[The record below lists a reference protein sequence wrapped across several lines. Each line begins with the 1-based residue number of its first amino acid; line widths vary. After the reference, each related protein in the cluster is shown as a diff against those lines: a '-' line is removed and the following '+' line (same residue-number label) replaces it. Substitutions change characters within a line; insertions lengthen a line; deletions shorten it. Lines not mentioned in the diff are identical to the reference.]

1 MNKFESRGAFM
12 KKYAYIDYVHAREVL
27 DSRGKPTIEV
37 EVYTEDGDI
46 GRAIVP
52 SGASTGAFEA
62 LELRDNDEKR
72 FNGNGV
78 LKAIKN
84 VNDDIADEIC
94 GLNVFEQANIDEVM
108 IELDGTED
116 KSSLGANAI
125 LGVSMAVSNAA
136 ANNLGI
142 PLYMYLGGISG
153 RNMPYPMMNI
163 LNGGKHADNNVNIQ
177 EFMIVPQ
184 NVDLFSDRLRMCA
197 EVYSSLKSILKKEKL
212 STGVG
217 DEGGFSPNLESDEEA
232 LKLITQAIDEAG
244 YKDNF
249 GIALDVAAS
258 EMFDGK
264 EIYNFWKTGED
275 KTVDEMIKYYGDLI
289 NKYPIISIEDGFS
302 EEDWEG
308 WKKLTKEYDEKI
320 MLVGDD
326 LFTTNTKRIEKGIKE
341 KVANSILIKPNQIGT
356 VTETINAIKMAKAN
370 GYTPIM
376 SHRSGETEDT
386 FIADFAVALNLKY
399 IKTGAPCRSER
410 VAKYNQLLR
419 IEENFCL

>member
-1 MNKFESRGAFM
+1 M
-12 KKYAYIDYVHAREVL
+12 KKYVEIDYVHAREVL

-37 EVYTEDGDI
+37 EVYTDEGDI

-52 SGASTGAFEA
+52 SGASTGQFEA
-62 LELRDNDEKR
+62 LELRDKDEYR
-72 FNGNGV
+72 YNGNGV
-78 LKAIKN
+78 LKAVNN
-84 VNDDIADEIC
+84 VNEDIAEAIV
-94 GLNVFEQANIDEVM
+94 GFNVFEQSNIDEAM
-108 IELDGTED
+108 ISLDGTED
-116 KSSLGANAI
+116 KSKLGANAI
-125 LGVSMAVSNAA
+125 LGVSMAVANAA
-136 ANNLGI
+136 TNNLGI
-142 PLYMYLGGISG
+142 PLYMYLGGVSG

-163 LNGGKHADNNVNIQ
+163 LNGGRHADNNLSIQ

-184 NVDLFSDRLRMCA
+184 NVDFFSDRLRMCS
-197 EVYSSLKSILKKEKL
+197 EVYGALKSILKKENL
-212 STGVG
+212 STGIG

-232 LKLITQAIDEAG
+232 LKLITKAIDEAG

-264 EIYNFWKTGED
+264 ELYNFWKTGDD

-289 NKYPIISIEDGFS
+289 NKYPIISIEDGLA
-302 EEDWEG
+302 EEDWDG
-308 WKKLTKEYDEKI
+308 WKKLTKEFDEKI

-326 LFTTNTKRIEKGIKE
+326 LFTTNTKRLEKGIKE

-356 VTETINAIKMAKAN
+356 VTETINAIRMAKAN
-370 GYTPIM
+370 GYTPVM
-376 SHRSGETEDT
+376 SHRSGETEDA

-419 IEENFCL
+419 IEEDFGG

>member
-1 MNKFESRGAFM
+1 M
-12 KKYAYIDYVHAREVL
+12 KKYVEIDYVHAREVL

-37 EVYTEDGDI
+37 EVYTDDGDL

-52 SGASTGAFEA
+52 SGASTGKFEA

-72 FNGNGV
+72 FNGKGV
-78 LKAIKN
+78 LKAVNN
-84 VNDDIADEIC
+84 VNENIAEEIC
-94 GLNVFEQANIDEVM
+94 GLNVFEQASIDEIM
-108 IELDGTED
+108 ISLDGSED
-116 KSSLGANAI
+116 KSKFGANAI
-125 LGVSMAVSNAA
+125 LGVSMAIADAA
-136 ANNLGI
+136 AKNLSI

-163 LNGGKHADNNVNIQ
+163 LNGGKHADNNLSIQ

-184 NVDLFSDRLRMCA
+184 DVDLFSERIRMCS
-197 EVYSSLKSILKKEKL
+197 EVYSELKNILKKNNL
-212 STGVG
+212 ATGVG
-217 DEGGFSPNLESDEEA
+217 DEGGFSPNLENDEEA
-232 LKLITQAIDEAG
+232 LKLIVEAINEAG

-264 EIYNFWKTGED
+264 ELYNFWKSGDD
-275 KTVDEMIKYYGDLI
+275 KTADEMIKYYDDLI
-289 NKYPIISIEDGFS
+289 KKYPIISIEDGLA
-302 EEDWEG
+302 EEDWTG
-308 WKKLTKEYDEKI
+308 WKKLTKEFDEKI

-326 LFTTNTKRIEKGIKE
+326 LFTTNTKRLEKGIKE
-341 KVANSILIKPNQIGT
+341 KAANSILIKPNQIGT
-356 VTETINAIKMAKAN
+356 VTETINTIKMAKAN

-386 FIADFAVALNLKY
+386 FIADFAVALNMKY

-410 VAKYNQLLR
+410 TSKYNQLLR
-419 IEENFCL
+419 IEEEFLSF

>member
-1 MNKFESRGAFM
+1 M
-12 KKYAYIDYVHAREVL
+12 KKYVEIDYVHAREVL

-37 EVYTEDGDI
+37 EVYTDEGDI

-52 SGASTGAFEA
+52 SGASTGKFEA
-62 LELRDNDEKR
+62 VELRDNDDKR
-72 FNGNGV
+72 YNGNGV
-78 LKAIKN
+78 LTAVNN
-84 VNDDIADEIC
+84 VNIDIAEEIV
-94 GLNVFEQANIDEVM
+94 GLNVFEQANIDEAM

-116 KSSLGANAI
+116 KSRLGANAI
-125 LGVSMAVSNAA
+125 LGVSMAAA
-136 ANNLGI
+136 DAATKNLGI
-142 PLYMYLGGISG
+142 PLYMYLGGVSG

-163 LNGGKHADNNVNIQ
+163 LNGGRHADNNLNIQ

-184 NVDLFSDRLRMCA
+184 NVDLFSERLRMCS
-197 EVYSSLKSILKKEKL
+197 EVYSALKNILKKNNL
-212 STGVG
+212 ITGVG

-232 LKLITQAIDEAG
+232 LKLIMEAINVAG

-258 EMFDGK
+258 EMFDGN
-264 EIYNFWKTGED
+264 EIYNFWKTKED
-275 KTVDEMIKYYGDLI
+275 RTADEMIKYYEELI
-289 NKYPIISIEDGFS
+289 NKYPIISIEDGLS
-302 EEDWEG
+302 EDDWEG
-308 WKKLTKEYDEKI
+308 WKKLTKEFDENI

-326 LFTTNTKRIEKGIKE
+326 LFTTNTKRLEKGIKE

-386 FIADFAVALNLKY
+386 FIADFAVALNMKY

-410 VAKYNQLLR
+410 IAKYNQLLR
-419 IEENFCL
+419 IEEDFK

>member
-1 MNKFESRGAFM
+1 M
-12 KKYAYIDYVHAREVL
+12 KRYAEIEYVHAREVL

-37 EVYTEDGDI
+37 EVITDEGAL

-52 SGASTGAFEA
+52 SGASTGRFEA
-62 LELRDNDEKR
+62 LELRDNDEDR
-72 FNGNGV
+72 YNGNGV
-78 LKAIKN
+78 LKAVNN
-84 VNDDIADEIC
+84 VNEDISKSII
-94 GLNVFEQANIDEVM
+94 GLNVFEQARIDETM

-116 KSSLGANAI
+116 KSKLGANAI
-125 LGVSMAVSNAA
+125 LGVSMAIAKAA
-136 ANNLGI
+136 ADNLEI
-142 PLYMYLGGISG
+142 PLYMYLGGVSG

-163 LNGGKHADNNVNIQ
+163 LNGGRHADNNINIQ

-184 NVDLFSDRLRMCA
+184 NVDLFSDRLRMCS
-197 EVYSSLKSILKKEKL
+197 EVYSSLKSILKKNNL

-232 LKLITQAIDEAG
+232 LKLITEAINEAG

-275 KTVDEMIKYYGDLI
+275 RTAREMIKYYGDLI
-289 NKYPIISIEDGFS
+289 SKYPIISIEDGLA
-302 EEDWEG
+302 EDDFDG
-308 WKKLTKEYDEKI
+308 WKELTKEFDDKI

-326 LFTTNTKRIEKGIKE
+326 LFTTNTSRLEKGIKE
-341 KVANSILIKPNQIGT
+341 KAANSILIKPNQIGT
-356 VTETINAIKMAKAN
+356 VTETINAIRMAKAN

-386 FIADFAVALNLKY
+386 FIADFSVGLNMKY

-419 IEENFCL
+419 IEEDF